1 MRFSIVIP
9 AHNEAESLPPLIA
22 ETIAATA
29 ASPPEAIIVVDDGST
44 DGTADR
50 LRRLAPGGV
59 PVRVLRHDRRQGQ
72 SAALVTGVKD
82 ATTPWIMTMDGDGEN
97 DPGDMPRLLAR
108 AGERGPTTA
117 LVGGLRRRRQ
127 AVWSKRLASRLANA
141 VRSRLLGDGC
151 PDTGCGLKLFRRDAF
166 LALPAFDGMHRFLPA
181 LFQMDGHAV
190 AYVDVND
197 RERRH
202 GHSHYGNVARGFKG
216 IADIARIL
224 RLRRRRLALGAV
236 DHSQDQRSS

>member
-9 AHNEAESLPPLIA
+9 AHNEAENLPPLIA

-50 LRRLAPGGV
+50 LRRLASGGV

-97 DPGDMPRLLAR
+97 EPGDMPRLLAR

-127 AVWSKRLASRLANA
+127 AAWSKRLASRLANA

-236 DHSQDQRSS
+236 DRSQDQRSS